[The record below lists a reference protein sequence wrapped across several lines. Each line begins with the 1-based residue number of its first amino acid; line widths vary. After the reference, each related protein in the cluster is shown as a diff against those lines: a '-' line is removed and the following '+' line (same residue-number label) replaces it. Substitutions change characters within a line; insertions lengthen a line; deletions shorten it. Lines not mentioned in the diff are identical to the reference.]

1 MCLKANFAIL
11 CMGYV
16 ILAISVIIGVL
27 VLGIPGIYQYSN
39 AEIQTDFRCNP
50 NAENGHVTCS
60 PSPNVG
66 DRGLFILDSKHSC
79 PIDVT
84 FIIEDLM
91 VVQIRDSP
99 DCKFNDGF
107 TLVLTIDR

>member
-1 MCLKANFAIL
+1 MEYTKLEIPIIVGIL
-11 CMGYV
+11 TLG
-16 ILAISVIIGVL
+16 LTGV
-27 VLGIPGIYQYSN
+27 YQYSN
-39 AEIQTDFRCNP
+39 AEIQPDFICNP
-50 NAENGHVTCS
+50 NTENGHVICS

-66 DRGLFILDSKHSC
+66 DHGLLVSDSKNSC

-84 FIIEDLM
+84 LIMGNMM

-107 TLVLTIDR
+107 TIVLTIDR

>member
-1 MCLKANFAIL
+1 MGYAIL
-11 CMGYV
+11 T
-16 ILAISVIIGVL
+16 ISVIIGIF
-27 VLGIPGIYQYSN
+27 VLGMTGVYQYSN
-39 AEIQTDFRCNP
+39 AEIQTDFICNP
-50 NAENGHVTCS
+50 NAENGHVICS

-66 DRGLFILDSKHSC
+66 EYGLLISDSQNSC
-79 PIDVT
+79 PIEVT
-84 FIIEDLM
+84 LIMGNLM